1 MEDGKILV
9 CGGFSLYNKK
19 NCPNGL
25 LRLKSNGELDSTFNF
40 GGKGFTLSFQD
51 KSKYSNG
58 FVSDI
63 DIFDNGDILAGGAF
77 SHYNYMKTASDV
89 ALFTKDGE
97 LSKKYF
103 YFNSGFD
110 YYVNK
115 VKIKNYDT
123 IYISTS
129 FGVYNGKS
137 YGQSLLRF
145 TKSYTFPNIIYH
157 LF

>member
-1 MEDGKILV
+1 
-9 CGGFSLYNKK
+9 
-19 NCPNGL
+19 
-25 LRLKSNGELDSTFNF
+25 
-40 GGKGFTLSFQD
+40 
-51 KSKYSNG
+51 
-58 FVSDI
+58 
-63 DIFDNGDILAGGAF
+63 
-77 SHYNYMKTASDV
+77 MKTARNV

-97 LSKKYF
+97 LCKKYF

-110 YYVNK
+110 NYVNK

-123 IYISTS
+123 IYISAR

-137 YGQSLLRF
+137 YEQSLLRF